1 MTLTTLKF
9 EAIKVGDQLPSR
21 DHTATSAQL
30 FMYNAVIWNSHR
42 IHYDQAYAVDQ
53 EGYPGLVIDGPL
65 QGDWLCQVVTDWIG
79 EQAALASFGYANRKV
94 AFLGETMTAGGEVE
108 TVDLEKREI
117 TVKLFLKNQQDEV
130 TIPGQAVVRFG

>member
-1 MTLTTLKF
+1 MTTKIMTF
-9 EAIKVGDQLPSR
+9 DQIKVGDPLPSR

-65 QGDWLCQVVTDWIG
+65 QGDWICQVVTDWIG
-79 EQAALASFGYANRKV
+79 EQATLASFGYANRRV

-108 TVDLEKREI
+108 EKNDDSRE
-117 TVKLFLKNQQDEV
+117 VKLSLYLKNGRGEV
-130 TIPGQAVVRFG
+130 TIPGHALVRFE